1 MSRVR
6 DVEVRGGGVVEGQVW
21 AGGAEGHVAGVEM
34 AEPGPG
40 LVGSVDCR
48 AFANLLKILR
58 RARVEMRMMMMTIVV
73 VTALGRWMFMK
84 DHDESTTVVFL
95 ISSATSVD
103 GGDGGDA
110 LHMLAAWS
118 PGCQ

>member
-1 MSRVR
+1 MGPEAATAGTGSGFIALMRVSMSRVR
-6 DVEVRGGGVVEGQVW
+6 DVEVRGGVVEGQVELG

-34 AEPGPG
+34 VEPGPG

-73 VTALGRWMFMK
+73 VTALGR
-84 DHDESTTVVFL
+84 
-95 ISSATSVD
+95 
-103 GGDGGDA
+103 
-110 LHMLAAWS
+110 
-118 PGCQ
+118 

>member
-6 DVEVRGGGVVEGQVW
+6 DVEVRGGGVVEGQVELVG

-34 AEPGPG
+34 VEPGPG

-73 VTALGRWMFMK
+73 VTALGR
-84 DHDESTTVVFL
+84 
-95 ISSATSVD
+95 
-103 GGDGGDA
+103 
-110 LHMLAAWS
+110 
-118 PGCQ
+118 

>member
-6 DVEVRGGGVVEGQVW
+6 DVEVRGVGVVEGQVELG
-21 AGGAEGHVAGVEM
+21 AGGAEGHVVGVEM
-34 AEPGPG
+34 VEPGPG

-73 VTALGRWMFMK
+73 VTALGR
-84 DHDESTTVVFL
+84 
-95 ISSATSVD
+95 
-103 GGDGGDA
+103 
-110 LHMLAAWS
+110 
-118 PGCQ
+118 

>member
-1 MSRVR
+1 MRVSMSRVR
-6 DVEVRGGGVVEGQVW
+6 DVEVRGVGVVEGQVELG

-34 AEPGPG
+34 VEPGPG

-73 VTALGRWMFMK
+73 VTALGR
-84 DHDESTTVVFL
+84 
-95 ISSATSVD
+95 
-103 GGDGGDA
+103 
-110 LHMLAAWS
+110 
-118 PGCQ
+118 

>member
-21 AGGAEGHVAGVEM
+21 GRGGAEGHVADVEM

-40 LVGSVDCR
+40 LAGSVDCR
-48 AFANLLKILR
+48 AFVNLLKILR

-73 VTALGRWMFMK
+73 VTALGR
-84 DHDESTTVVFL
+84 
-95 ISSATSVD
+95 
-103 GGDGGDA
+103 
-110 LHMLAAWS
+110 
-118 PGCQ
+118 

>member
-6 DVEVRGGGVVEGQVW
+6 DVEVRGGVVEGQVELG
-21 AGGAEGHVAGVEM
+21 AGGAEGHVADVEM
-34 AEPGPG
+34 VEPGPG

-73 VTALGRWMFMK
+73 VTALGR
-84 DHDESTTVVFL
+84 
-95 ISSATSVD
+95 
-103 GGDGGDA
+103 
-110 LHMLAAWS
+110 
-118 PGCQ
+118 

>member
-6 DVEVRGGGVVEGQVW
+6 DVEVRGGGVGALPMLCQVW

-34 AEPGPG
+34 VEPGPG

-73 VTALGRWMFMK
+73 VTALGR
-84 DHDESTTVVFL
+84 
-95 ISSATSVD
+95 
-103 GGDGGDA
+103 
-110 LHMLAAWS
+110 
-118 PGCQ
+118 

>member
-6 DVEVRGGGVVEGQVW
+6 DVEVRGGVVEGQVELG
-21 AGGAEGHVAGVEM
+21 AGTGTGGAEGHVAGVEM
-34 AEPGPG
+34 DEPGPG

-73 VTALGRWMFMK
+73 VTALGR
-84 DHDESTTVVFL
+84 
-95 ISSATSVD
+95 
-103 GGDGGDA
+103 
-110 LHMLAAWS
+110 
-118 PGCQ
+118 

>member
-6 DVEVRGGGVVEGQVW
+6 DVEVLGGGVVEGQVW

-34 AEPGPG
+34 VEPGPG

-73 VTALGRWMFMK
+73 VTALGR
-84 DHDESTTVVFL
+84 
-95 ISSATSVD
+95 
-103 GGDGGDA
+103 
-110 LHMLAAWS
+110 
-118 PGCQ
+118 

>member
-48 AFANLLKILR
+48 AFANPVSYTHLTLP
-58 RARVEMRMMMMTIVV
+58 
-73 VTALGRWMFMK
+73 
-84 DHDESTTVVFL
+84 TTYHV
-95 ISSATSVD
+95 
-103 GGDGGDA
+103 
-110 LHMLAAWS
+110 
-118 PGCQ
+118 

>member
-6 DVEVRGGGVVEGQVW
+6 DVEVRGGGVVEGQVEPVG

-40 LVGSVDCR
+40 LVWSVDCR

-73 VTALGRWMFMK
+73 VTALGR
-84 DHDESTTVVFL
+84 
-95 ISSATSVD
+95 
-103 GGDGGDA
+103 
-110 LHMLAAWS
+110 
-118 PGCQ
+118 

>member
-6 DVEVRGGGVVEGQVW
+6 DVEVRGGGVVEGQVELG
-21 AGGAEGHVAGVEM
+21 AGGAEGHVGVEM
-34 AEPGPG
+34 VEPGPG

-73 VTALGRWMFMK
+73 VTALGR
-84 DHDESTTVVFL
+84 
-95 ISSATSVD
+95 
-103 GGDGGDA
+103 
-110 LHMLAAWS
+110 
-118 PGCQ
+118 

>member
-6 DVEVRGGGVVEGQVW
+6 DVEVRGGGVVEGQVEPVG

-34 AEPGPG
+34 VEPGPA
-40 LVGSVDCR
+40 VDCR

-73 VTALGRWMFMK
+73 VTALGR
-84 DHDESTTVVFL
+84 
-95 ISSATSVD
+95 
-103 GGDGGDA
+103 
-110 LHMLAAWS
+110 
-118 PGCQ
+118 